1 MEGNVTVKQ
10 RTVSLTKEFNFRL
23 FTQQPWM
30 YNDFELS
37 HPHCIDLIISSEICI
52 NCMVR
57 TQLYIFT
64 QNSTLVIQLHVSTLY
79 IGHRQV
85 VL

>member
-1 MEGNVTVKQ
+1 VEEDMTVKQ

-23 FTQQPWM
+23 FTQQPEM

-37 HPHCIDLIISSEICI
+37 HPHCVDLIILSEICI

-57 TQLYIFT
+57 TQVYSL
-64 QNSTLVIQLHVSTLY
+64 SE
-79 IGHRQV
+79 
-85 VL
+85 